1 MPLAA
6 RLLFAFGVVAII
18 ATALVGFTLR
28 EASRE
33 IIESGFADRIDAAH
47 AGVRQQ
53 LAWEA
58 ESLRGLLAPLCQ
70 HDTFVD
76 KAHLELETA
85 RGNPEA
91 MDPGSRIA
99 IRHQV
104 SEQAKALRL
113 DELTLV
119 TGDGLVLGA
128 EDVARIGARDRRL
141 AALLRGPGGDAD
153 KKRPGGGDADKKR
166 PGGAS
171 PGTGASSSSSTS
183 GAAPRLRPAAAGGE
197 PSLEVHCARSGHGVT
212 LGLVGAQ
219 RIGPLLA
226 RLGAAYG
233 VQLATA
239 GVDEGAPPPASTD
252 AQVVRVLELPE
263 VAGLRVVASVSRD
276 PLRQALARHDRDI
289 LVTGATVLAIAIV
302 IAVVLARS
310 LSRPIVALA
319 RETREVM
326 NGEPRKVQGRG
337 GREIAALA
345 EAFNRTIDEL
355 ASMRRRLATAERIA
369 ARREIARQVAHEIKN
384 PLAPIRAAVETL
396 RRLRDREDPAFDDY
410 FEEATTTVLQEVH
423 RIATIVGEFT
433 RFARLP
439 PPNPEPID
447 LMEVARRVVT
457 LHAAPGDGGAF
468 LPPSPSSPGLGDGD
482 RMSDTGKGGPRVE
495 LQAEAI
501 PKVSADRD
509 QLVQVLTNLIQNGL
523 DAASAVRPDPRV
535 VVTLGPLPGD
545 KVRLVVRDNG
555 PGVAEEMVPRL
566 FEPYATTKEKG
577 TGLGLA
583 IVQRIVFE
591 HGGEIAYRKA
601 TKGGA
606 VFEIWLPVGGPPL
619 LEKPLVDQT
628 AKPLTTRPPPPGGAP

>member
-6 RLLFAFGVVAII
+6 RLLLAFGVVAII

-58 ESLRGLLAPLCQ
+58 EALRGLLTPLCQ

-76 KAHLELETA
+76 KAHLELDRA

-104 SEQAKALRL
+104 PEQAKALRL
-113 DELTLV
+113 DELTLS
-119 TGDGLVLGA
+119 TGEGLVLGA
-128 EDVARIGARDRRL
+128 EEVARIGTRDRRL
-141 AALLRGPGGDAD
+141 AALLGGSGGKD
-153 KKRPGGGDADKKR
+153 KDRPVKGSAVAGG
-166 PGGAS
+166 
-171 PGTGASSSSSTS
+171 
-183 GAAPRLRPAAAGGE
+183 APRLRPAASDGE
-197 PSLEVHCARSGHGVT
+197 LSLEVHCARTGHGVT
-212 LGLVGAQ
+212 IGLLGAR
-219 RIGPLLA
+219 RIGPLLT

-233 VQLATA
+233 VRLATA
-239 GVDEGAPPPASTD
+239 PDGEAAPAPQAMAAMSPTE
-252 AQVVRVLELPE
+252 VVRVLEMPE
-263 VAGLRVVASVSRD
+263 VEGLRVVASVSRE
-276 PLRQALARHDRDI
+276 PLRQALARLDRAI
-289 LVTGATVLAIAIV
+289 LVTGATVLAIALA
-302 IAVVLARS
+302 IAVLLARS

-326 NGEPRKVQGRG
+326 NGDPRKVQGRG
-337 GREIAALA
+337 GQEIAALA
-345 EAFNRTIDEL
+345 DAFNRTIDEL
-355 ASMRRRLATAERIA
+355 TAMRRRLATAERIA

-396 RRLRDREDPAFDDY
+396 RRLRDREDDAFDEY
-410 FEEATTTVLQEVH
+410 FEEATATVLQEVH
-423 RIATIVGEFT
+423 RIANIVTEFT

-439 PPNPEPID
+439 PPNPEPLD
-447 LMEVARRVVT
+447 LVEVTRRVVT
-457 LHAAPGDGGAF
+457 LHAAPGDEPE
-468 LPPSPSSPGLGDGD
+468 PPESVEATSP
-482 RMSDTGKGGPRVE
+482 GPRVE
-495 LQAEAI
+495 LSAEAI
-501 PKVSADRD
+501 PRVSADRD
-509 QLVQVLTNLIQNGL
+509 QVIQVLTNLIQNGL
-523 DAASAVRPDPRV
+523 EAASAARPDPRV
-535 VVTLGPLPGD
+535 VVTVGPLPKD
-545 KVRLVVRDNG
+545 RVRIVVRDNG
-555 PGVAEEMVPRL
+555 PGVPEEMVPRL

-591 HGGEIAYRKA
+591 HGGEITYRKA
-601 TKGGA
+601 QKGGA

-619 LEKPLVDQT
+619 LEKPLEH
-628 AKPLTTRPPPPGGAP
+628 TR